1 MSVDPFFKIG
11 KSYSSLDPNLLKY
24 EQTRQLFQSCLSH
37 PDFDIADIVELSWKS
52 DQPGEAIIVHCG
64 DGTVPTENQ
73 VGILVTEV
81 LAIVYNPNKRFGSPY
96 EVLALRKDFP
106 KTPHLNGTSSGE
118 PASLCL
124 YAESWESVERTWTP
138 KKFLQRI
145 LWWLHETSN
154 ATLHLNDIIPE
165 RLFYNNFCQV
175 ILPFDFFNSLNSN
188 NFRLRLNYIHNKDKL
203 YKVFR
208 AYFIEDSEKVDD
220 CYLESLVVILPELGL
235 NPIERVPDT
244 LVGLI
249 EYFNG
254 KDIDLNYILTEKIKK
269 IAGNNGISFLSPSND
284 TFLLLLLIVPR
295 NRPNTEES
303 SGYDSYGF
311 ALSNTTIS
319 DLGIRLGALTKG
331 FDKKN
336 ENICFPDYHL
346 FNLAIEQPK
355 ANLTKIQLDHVQITL
370 ETTLEY
376 ARTASGIDP
385 SNADFN
391 GVLAGVGALGSTLA
405 EIWSREAWGKW
416 SYVDDDLLK
425 PHNVVRHIGKDC
437 HIGKSKVDVVK
448 ELVDLNY
455 HSGEKSIAIHAKI
468 NDSENPQV
476 KEAIDN
482 AELLVDVTTSIE
494 TARDLPTLANLTR
507 IVSTFITPSGED
519 AVLLFEDKYQ
529 KIRVDAL
536 ETQYYRAILN
546 NDWGVKHLKKDLG
559 AFKTGGGCRDI
570 SMVISDELIKL
581 HSAILARQIRLGRLN
596 NQAQIKV
603 WSLDDSTG
611 QVNSHIV
618 EVSPQKKV
626 LLDNG
631 WTIVYDNF
639 IHQKLFEIRAKELP
653 KETGGV
659 ILGYIDQKLKSIYI
673 VDVCEAPHDSIATPT
688 TFIRGSEGLSDYI
701 DLCREKTAHIV
712 RYIGDWHSHPNH
724 VSTSPSALDEVL
736 LTDLQNKIDDPDDP
750 VLMAIINSN
759 KVSFYL

>member
-52 DQPGEAIIVHCG
+52 DQPAEAIIVHCG

-138 KKFLQRI
+138 KKFLQRV

-154 ATLHLNDIIPE
+154 DTLHLNDIVPE
-165 RLFYNNFCQV
+165 RLFYNNFYQV
-175 ILPFDFFNSLNSN
+175 ILPSDFFNSLNSE
-188 NFRLRLNYIHNKDKL
+188 NFKLRLNYIYNQDKL
-203 YKVFR
+203 YKIFR
-208 AYFIEDSEKVDD
+208 ASYIGVAEKIDEVSF
-220 CYLESLVVILPELGL
+220 ESIVVKLPELGL

-244 LVGLI
+244 LDGLVEYFRAKNIDLKNILI
-249 EYFNG
+249 E
-254 KDIDLNYILTEKIKK
+254 EIKK
-269 IAGNNGISFLSPSND
+269 NVDHNGIQFLSPNTN
-284 TFLLLLLIVPR
+284 TFLLLLLIVPIV
-295 NRPNTEES
+295 NQNNDES
-303 SGYDSYGF
+303 TNYDFYGF
-311 ALSNTTIS
+311 ALSNATIS
-319 DLGIRLGALTKG
+319 DLGIRLGALNKG

-336 ENICFPDYHL
+336 ENICFPDHHL
-346 FNLAIEQPK
+346 FDLKVEQPND
-355 ANLTKIQLDHVQITL
+355 NLTNIQLEHVQITF
-370 ETTLEY
+370 ETTQKF

-385 SNADFN
+385 SNANFN

-405 EIWSREAWGKW
+405 EIWSREVWGKW

-425 PHNVVRHIGKDC
+425 PHNVIRHIGKDC

-455 HSGEKSIAIHAKI
+455 RSGEECIAIHAKI
-468 NDSENPQV
+468 NDLENPQV
-476 KEAIDN
+476 KEAIRN

-494 TARDLPTLANLTR
+494 TARDLPTLANSTR

-519 AVLLFEDKYQ
+519 SVLLFEDKEQ
-529 KIRVDAL
+529 KIRIDAL
-536 ETQYYRAILN
+536 EAQYYRAILN
-546 NDWGVKHLKKDLG
+546 NDWGVKHLKKHLG

-570 SMVISDELIKL
+570 SMIISDELIKL
-581 HSAILARQIRLGRLN
+581 HGAILARQIRLGSHCN
-596 NQAQIKV
+596 EAQIKI
-603 WSLDDSTG
+603 WSLEDSTG
-611 QVNSHIV
+611 QVNSHII
-618 EVSPQKKV
+618 EVLPSKREILQ
-626 LLDNG
+626 NG
-631 WTIVYDNF
+631 WTIIYDDF
-639 IHQKLFEIRAKELP
+639 IHHKLSEIRAKELP
-653 KETGGV
+653 NETGGV

-688 TFIRGSEGLSDYI
+688 TFIRGSKGLSDYI
-701 DLCREKTAHIV
+701 DLCSKKTAYIV
-712 RYIGDWHSHPNH
+712 RYIGDWHSHPDH
-724 VSTSPSALDEVL
+724 VSTRPSALDEVL